1 MRDIREE
8 NQDKMIASHVVNLH
22 MSNKQ
27 MNFNDSQGAD
37 ISIDDLKKYI
47 AYAKMKVHPILSEES
62 GHLLQDLYVKDR
74 QASKD

>member
-1 MRDIREE
+1 
-8 NQDKMIASHVVNLH
+8 

-27 MNFNDSQGAD
+27 VDLIGGKNDD
-37 ISIDDLKKYI
+37 IRVDDLKKYI